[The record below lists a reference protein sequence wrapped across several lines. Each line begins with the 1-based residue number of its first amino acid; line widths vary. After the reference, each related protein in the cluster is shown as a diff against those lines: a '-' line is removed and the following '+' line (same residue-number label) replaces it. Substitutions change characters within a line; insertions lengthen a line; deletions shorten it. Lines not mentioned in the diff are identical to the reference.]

1 MAYLFNALKAH
12 WSPSSKTP
20 FTKSTHHCYNV
31 KIQSILLLGIVP
43 FSSSLSSSAMDFG
56 EEKNLWI
63 FMDEE
68 RKNINLPRRLS
79 FGNHESDS
87 HFTSARTSCAS
98 AAPFPLWPT
107 SPETPWTRSPMRTS
121 PTPSL
126 LYHCVASLHRNEGNI
141 FSITV
146 SKDFIFTGSE
156 SSRIHAWKQP
166 DCTEM
171 GYIKAKSGEIRAILA
186 KGKLLFTTHGDYKI
200 RVWDVSLTESFR
212 PKKITTLPRR
222 RSFFSY
228 PRKNIH
234 QHKDYISCIAYNY
247 AENLLYT
254 GSWDKT
260 VKAWKISGRQCVDSF
275 VAHEGHVNAIVINQ
289 EDGCVFTCSS
299 DGTVK
304 IWRRVFGESSHILTM
319 TLKFQPS
326 PVNTLAFSLSPSGC
340 FLYSGSSDGLINF
353 WEKGKMSGRYN
364 HGGFLQGHHFA
375 VLCLVSIGDLVL
387 SGSEDATIRV
397 WRREEGN
404 SFHSCLAVIDGHH
417 GPVRCLAASLET
429 MDIVIGLLVYSTSLD
444 QTFKVWRVK
453 VYPSETMNSE
463 KSKSVENDQ
472 QSEILECEMNPVLSP
487 SWVEKK
493 IQGSHF
499 N

>member
-1 MAYLFNALKAH
+1 MEFFGKQTL
-12 WSPSSKTP
+12 WS
-20 FTKSTHHCYNV
+20 
-31 KIQSILLLGIVP
+31 
-43 FSSSLSSSAMDFG
+43 
-56 EEKNLWI
+56 

-79 FGNHESDS
+79 FGNHESDPRY
-87 HFTSARTSCAS
+87 TSARTSSAS
-98 AAPFPLWPT
+98 ATSIPLWPT
-107 SPETPWTRSPMRTS
+107 SPETPWTLSPVRTS
-121 PTPSL
+121 PNPSL
-126 LYHCVASLHRNEGNI
+126 LYHCLASLHRHEGNI

-156 SSRIHAWKQP
+156 SSRIYAWKQP

-171 GYIKAKSGEIRAILA
+171 GYIKANSNEVRAILA
-186 KGKLLFTTHGDYKI
+186 YGKVLFTTHGDRKI
-200 RVWDVSLTESFR
+200 HVWDVSLKENFR
-212 PKKITTLPRR
+212 PKKITTLPRKS
-222 RSFFSY
+222 SFFAF
-228 PRKNIH
+228 PRKNTH
-234 QHKDYISCIAYNY
+234 THKDFISCIAYNH
-247 AENLLYT
+247 AEKLLYT

-260 VKAWKISGRQCVDSF
+260 VKTWKVSDRQCVDSF
-275 VAHEGHVNAIVINQ
+275 VAHDGLVNAIVINQ
-289 EDGCVFTCSS
+289 LDGCVFTCSS

-326 PVNTLAFSLSPSGC
+326 PVNALALSSSLSGC

-353 WEKGKMSGRYN
+353 WEKEKMSGRFN
-364 HGGFLQGHHFA
+364 HGGFLQGHHFS
-375 VLCLVSIGDLVL
+375 VLCLVEIGDLVL

-404 SFHSCLAVIDGHH
+404 AYHSCLAVMDGHH

-429 MDIVIGLLVYSTSLD
+429 EDIVMGLLVYSASLD

-453 VYPSETMNSE
+453 VYPSEKANA
-463 KSKSVENDQ
+463 ENAVANGQ
-472 QSEILECEMNPVLSP
+472 QLEIAECQMSPVLSP
-487 SWVEKK
+487 SWVERK

-499 N
+499 